1 MKSIAVSLLVV
12 LLFGS
17 NLQAQQ
23 KVKERD
29 LRGQWKMV
37 FDFDEDFIEKELEDE
52 DIPWIGRIVAEGVSG
67 MVFNILDEIDLQ
79 FEFQDDH
86 KLKIMVEVF
95 GEGEV
100 EYARWYIDSK
110 GALILDDDD
119 HDDDVWLFEG
129 KKLVA
134 FEREH
139 GKLERQPVYLERV
152 N

>member
-12 LLFGS
+12 FVFGS

-29 LRGQWKMV
+29 LRGQWKMI
-37 FDFDEDFIEKELEDE
+37 FDLDEDFIEKELEDE
-52 DIPWIGRIVAEGVSG
+52 DIPWIGKIVAEGVSG

-86 KLKIMVEVF
+86 RLKIMVEVF
-95 GEGEV
+95 GEREV

-110 GALILDDDD
+110 GALVLDDDD
-119 HDDDVWLFEG
+119 QDDDVWLFEG

>member
-1 MKSIAVSLLVV
+1 MKSIAISLLVV
-12 LLFGS
+12 FVFGS

-37 FDFDEDFIEKELEDE
+37 FDLDEDFIEKELEDE

-86 KLKIMVEVF
+86 RLKIMVEVF
-95 GEGEV
+95 GEREV
-100 EYARWYIDSK
+100 EYASWYIDSK

>member
-12 LLFGS
+12 LVFGS
-17 NLQAQQ
+17 NLQAQK

-37 FDFDEDFIEKELEDE
+37 FDLDEDFIEKDLEDE
-52 DIPWIGRIVAEGVSG
+52 DIPWIGSIVAKGVSG

-86 KLKIMVEVF
+86 RLKVMVEVF
-95 GEGEV
+95 GEREV

-110 GALILDDDD
+110 GALVLDDDD

-134 FEREH
+134 FDRDH
-139 GKLERQPVYLERV
+139 DRLERQPVYLERV
-152 N
+152 Y